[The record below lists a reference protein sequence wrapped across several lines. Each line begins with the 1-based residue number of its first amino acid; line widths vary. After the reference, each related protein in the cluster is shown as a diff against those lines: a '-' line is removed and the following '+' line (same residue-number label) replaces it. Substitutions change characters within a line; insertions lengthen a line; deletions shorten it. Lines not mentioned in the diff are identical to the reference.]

1 MILARWRIVKTEY
14 GREALN
20 LRRAK
25 ANLRRKGNV
34 VVKRFEPL
42 DPRRPLPQGLAWYV
56 LSTAPKREFQVAAWL
71 EAQGWN
77 SLIPIENKKRNV
89 SRHHRGAKAK
99 VREFAVPLVPRM
111 VFFGYPA
118 SEKVPWLTITDAYHI
133 TGVLGIKGTPA
144 QMRPGEID
152 RLRDTSEALLRPMVL
167 TPIEAGKRARM
178 MAPGLW
184 QGHVVDVASITGKH
198 AKVIQNW
205 FGVSTEVKVDVKDL
219 EAA

>member
-1 MILARWRIVKTEY
+1 MTKDRS
-14 GREALN
+14 GDG

-25 ANLRRKGNV
+25 ANLWRKRK
-34 VVKRFEPL
+34 VKSRAFEPL
-42 DPRRPLPQGLAWYV
+42 DPRRPLPPGLSWYV

-77 SLIPIENKKRNV
+77 SLIPIEYKKRRT
-89 SRHHRGAKAK
+89 SRHHRGEKAK

-111 VFFGYPA
+111 VFFGYAGP
-118 SEKVPWLTITDAYHI
+118 VPWLRIMDAYHV
-133 TGVLGIKGTPA
+133 TGVLGINGTPA

-152 RLRDTSEALLRPMVL
+152 RLRDTSEALLRPMVM
-167 TPIEAGKRARM
+167 TPVEAGKKARM

-184 QGHVVDVASITGKH
+184 QGHVVEVASVTGKW
-198 AKVIQNW
+198 AKVVQNW
-205 FGVSTEVKVDVKDL
+205 FGVPTEVKVDVKDL